1 MVLLA
6 SLVVVEGVTVEE
18 VEIGIVMLVVES
30 VVELLSVV
38 SVKVSVVVSPEIL
51 STESE
56 LSR

>member
-18 VEIGIVMLVVES
+18 VKIGVVMLVVES

-38 SVKVSVVVSPEIL
+38 SVKVSVVVLPEIL

-56 LSR
+56 LLR

>member
-1 MVLLA
+1 MEEVKI
-6 SLVVVEGVTVEE
+6 VVV
-18 VEIGIVMLVVES
+18 ILVVES

-38 SVKVSVVVSPEIL
+38 SVKVSVVVTPEIL